1 MDAKQRVIIMGG
13 LIGAVL
19 GAGVAYLLKVAP
31 TGLAEDDQPEPVTA
45 KELIGLTG
53 AAAVLVRG
61 LDDLRRKL

>member
-31 TGLAEDDQPEPVTA
+31 TGLAEGDQPKPVTA